1 MAVPGLGSS
10 LFQTKLDIL
19 SSFTAL
25 PAPVKLIAKSA
36 MVRPCEP
43 HSPLL
48 PDLDHFSGYLSALMG
63 IDGYTS
69 CW

>member
-43 HSPLL
+43 SHPCCLTL
-48 PDLDHFSGYLSALMG
+48 
-63 IDGYTS
+63 TT
-69 CW
+69 